1 MSLADTRAGVMLVA
15 AALTVSCGG
24 GDGLE
29 EYVAELNAI
38 CEDYNAEH
46 EQIGEPQSIADVVEK
61 TPQIRAAF
69 GRMVSRIRRLDAPP
83 EVVGSHERL
92 LELGDAQLE
101 TLAALVAAAKSGD
114 LVEFQEHASRNAQL
128 NADAEVV
135 LRDLGADSCT
145 GA

>member
-46 EQIGEPQSIADVVEK
+46 EQIGEPQSIADVIEK
-61 TPQIRAAF
+61 TPRIRIAF
-69 GRMVSRIRRLDAPP
+69 EQMVSRVRGLDPPP
-83 EVVGSHERL
+83 ELVEPHERL
-92 LELGDAQLE
+92 LALGDAQLE
-101 TLAALVAAAKSGD
+101 TLEALVGAARAGD
-114 LVEFQEHASRNAQL
+114 LVEFQELAAKNARL
-128 NADAEVV
+128 NAEAEGV
-135 LRDLGADSCT
+135 LRDLDADSCV
-145 GA
+145 GP